1 MSTRHFFHDS
11 EALVLDC
18 LESLTLTNTFLGFDR
33 ANKSVFYTGHDS
45 SKNVALISGGGAGH
59 EPAHAGY
66 VGEGL
71 LTAAVS
77 GSIFAS
83 PNVSQIV
90 NTISRVGGEAGT
102 ILIIKNYTG
111 DVFHFHLAAEKARAN
126 YGLKVEIIVV
136 GDDVSVGRQKSGKV
150 GRRGLAGTVLV
161 HKILGAMSKDP
172 NASLEKLASMG
183 RLVASN
189 LVTVGASLGHVHVPG
204 RAVSDPTTAPPD
216 QIELGM
222 GIHNESG
229 SRILNPPPNAKTL
242 IDMMLDQLLSTTDAD
257 RSYVNMSDAEE
268 IVLLINN
275 LGGISVLELGGIT
288 KAVVSALESLK
299 FTLSRV
305 LSGTFMS
312 SLDGPGFSITLLKA
326 NSEMLKYLDAPSNA
340 VGWPSTEGLLSLK
353 RDKSLQVDQASQ
365 HSVSDVQGSHDG
377 AKMNV
382 QEFKSRVI
390 KACKNLIDSEA
401 RITEADTIVGDGDC
415 GITLAR
421 GAKAVLAY
429 IDKSEL
435 SPIAASTLLGISN
448 VIEESMDGTSGAL
461 YSIFFNALA
470 SALRSLSTNSELGS
484 SEWGVVASSALSK
497 LQAATPAR
505 QGDRTLMDA
514 LEPFIVSFE
523 AGEGAEVA
531 LQKAKKGVEATKGMQ
546 AAFGRAVYVEESAWS
561 QVPDPGA
568 EGILCVLEGL
578 VEKS

>member
-1 MSTRHFFHDS
+1 MRVD
-11 EALVLDC
+11 LDC
-18 LESLTLTNTFLGFDR
+18 L
-33 ANKSVFYTGHDS
+33 AVFYTGHDS
-45 SKNVALISGGGAGH
+45 SKTVALISGGGAGH
-59 EPAHAGY
+59 EPAHAGF
-66 VGEGL
+66 VGDGL

-83 PNVSQIV
+83 PNVSQIL
-90 NTISRVGGEAGT
+90 NTISRVGGEAGA

-111 DVFHFHLAAEKARAN
+111 DVFHFHLAAEKARAK

-161 HKILGAMSKDP
+161 HKILGAMSKSPD
-172 NASLEKLASMG
+172 ASLEKLATMG
-183 RLVASN
+183 RLVASS

-204 RAVSDPTTAPPD
+204 RAAPDTNTVVPD

-229 SRILNPPPNAKTL
+229 SRILNPPPDAASL
-242 IDMMLDQLLSTTDAD
+242 IEMMLDQLLSTTDSD
-257 RSYVNMSDAEE
+257 RSYVDMRDAEN
-268 IVLLINN
+268 IVLLVNN

-288 KAVVSALESLK
+288 KVVVSALEARK
-299 FTLSRV
+299 ITLSRV

-326 NSEMLKYLDAPSNA
+326 TSEMLKYIDAPSNA
-340 VGWPSTEGLLSLK
+340 VGWPSTEGLLSAK
-353 RDKSLQVDQASQ
+353 RDRPPQVAQIPKDLEADVNQSQ
-365 HSVSDVQGSHDG
+365 DG
-377 AKMNV
+377 VRLNV

-390 KACKNLIDSEA
+390 QACTNLIASEA

-421 GAKAVLAY
+421 GAKAVMAF
-429 IDKSEL
+429 INEAEL
-435 SPIAASTLLGISN
+435 SPNAAVTLLGISN

-470 SALRSLSTNSELGS
+470 SALRSLPPATEEIKS
-484 SEWGVVASSALSK
+484 SIWAAVVSSALTQ
-497 LQAATPAR
+497 LQSATPAR

-514 LEPFIVSFE
+514 LEPFVNSF
-523 AGEGAEVA
+523 AKGDGAEVA
-531 LQKAKKGVEATKGMQ
+531 LEQAKKGVEATKGMQ

-568 EGILCVLEGL
+568 EGILCILEGL
-578 VEKS
+578 VKAP

>member
-1 MSTRHFFHDS
+1 MSTKHFFHDS
-11 EALVLDC
+11 ESLVLDC
-18 LESLTLTNTFLGFDR
+18 LESLTITNTFLDFDR

-161 HKILGAMSKDP
+161 HKILGAISKNP
-172 NASLEKLASMG
+172 NATLENIASMG

-204 RAVSDPTTAPPD
+204 RAAPDPSNSPLD

-229 SRILNPPPNAKTL
+229 SRILNPPPDANAL
-242 IDMMLDQLLSTTDAD
+242 IEMMLDQLLSTTDSD
-257 RSYVNMSDAEE
+257 RSYVDMKDAQE
-268 IVLLINN
+268 IVLLVNN
-275 LGGISVLELGGIT
+275 LGGISVLEMGGIT
-288 KAVVSALESLK
+288 KAVVSALEVRK
-299 FTLSRV
+299 ITLSRV
-305 LSGTFMS
+305 FSGTFMS
-312 SLDGPGFSITLLKA
+312 SLDGPGFSITLLRA

-353 RDKSLQVDQASQ
+353 REKSSQADRIHAHSEAELQGQQ
-365 HSVSDVQGSHDG
+365 DG
-377 AKMNV
+377 AKMNID
-382 QEFKSRVI
+382 EFRAQVTQ
-390 KACKNLIDSEA
+390 ACKNLIEA
-401 RITEADTIVGDGDC
+401 EGRITEADTIVGDGDC

-421 GAKAVLAY
+421 GANAVMAY
-429 IDKSEL
+429 VEKTQL
-435 SPIAASTLLGISN
+435 SPNAAPALLGISN

-470 SALRSLSTNSELGS
+470 SALRSLPSTGELGS
-484 SEWGVVASSALSK
+484 SEWGSVASSALAK

-514 LEPFIVSFE
+514 LEPFIKSFD
-523 AGEGAEVA
+523 AGEGSEVA
-531 LQKAKKGVEATKGMQ
+531 FEHAKKGVEATKGMQ

-568 EGILCVLEGL
+568 EGILCILEGL
-578 VEKS
+578 VKKP